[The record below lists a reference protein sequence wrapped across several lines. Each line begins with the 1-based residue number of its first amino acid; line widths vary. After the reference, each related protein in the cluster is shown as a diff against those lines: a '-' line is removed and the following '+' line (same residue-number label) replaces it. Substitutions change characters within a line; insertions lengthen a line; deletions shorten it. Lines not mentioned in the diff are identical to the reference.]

1 MKTFAVIL
9 IVFLFSV
16 TANAADKW
24 TTADTAWQASAM
36 ALMAVDWGQTRYI
49 AQHPEYYEV
58 NPILGRHP
66 STKAVDLYFVGAM
79 IVHPVISYLL
89 PSKAEIF
96 GVTINPRRIWQA
108 GTIVLELG
116 CVANNA
122 RLGIG
127 FSF

>member
-1 MKTFAVIL
+1 MIW
-9 IVFLFSV
+9 FLFSISV
-16 TANAADKW
+16 NAADKW
-24 TTADTAWQASAM
+24 TMADTAWQASAT
-36 ALMAVDWGQTRYI
+36 ALMVGDWGQTRYI
-49 AQHPEYYEV
+49 AQHPGEYHET

-66 STKAVDLYFVGAM
+66 STSAVDLYFMGAL

-108 GTIVLELG
+108 GTIVVELG